1 MPPSFGRGIHKK
13 GAADSLNAQELWEFT
28 FRTLCESQR
37 AMGNNEIA
45 SAYGAYLKTQGRE
58 APKAA
63 MRKWEGD
70 RMLLLQMFDLACVTI
85 PYEHVSL
92 RKSLLT
98 FWQDFSREALAML
111 TEWLQSGNAASLRRE
126 DLLAEAVSYIRSARK
141 TKGGWWPD
149 HGTRVDTWCLTNGV
163 VTEERLFEEWTV
175 SKNPDDA
182 GQHTF
187 FEAEHAQPH
196 KLAVRTRVSVNKVNV
211 DGGRRQLMAAVTRG
225 SGGGG
230 GGCSGGCSGSGG
242 GCAEAEPVE
251 ARANANSCEPT
262 SERGYSDQEGRDWT
276 DLDRPDEGEA
286 GGSAAAEGQDAAAA
300 EGHAEDHATRGSGGG
315 GGGGGEAA
323 A

>member
-1 MPPSFGRGIHKK
+1 MYNLESEFQTAPLHVKIKEMRDQLDMLKNLDAAPLFGAGVHQMDGDIGESSGNPSPGLALHQPAAAPPPPPPGRGLRTKSGKPALDRPQFTAVSLKKAPPMPPSFGRGIHRK

-28 FRTLCESQR
+28 YRTLCESQT

-45 SAYGAYLKTQGRE
+45 SAYSAYLKTQGRE

-98 FWQDFSREALAML
+98 YWQDFSREALAML

-175 SKNPDDA
+175 SKKNRP
-182 GQHTF
+182 
-187 FEAEHAQPH
+187 
-196 KLAVRTRVSVNKVNV
+196 
-211 DGGRRQLMAAVTRG
+211 RRPA
-225 SGGGG
+225 
-230 GGCSGGCSGSGG
+230 
-242 GCAEAEPVE
+242 
-251 ARANANSCEPT
+251 
-262 SERGYSDQEGRDWT
+262 
-276 DLDRPDEGEA
+276 
-286 GGSAAAEGQDAAAA
+286 
-300 EGHAEDHATRGSGGG
+300 
-315 GGGGGEAA
+315 
-323 A
+323 